1 MRIPLSL
8 VAMPVLVLAVAGS
21 IGSPD
26 AVIQLIERFAG
37 SAPITVRLQSIVPY
51 VVGNRSVGEIAI
63 TCFTLLVVKQC
74 IDYFEKS

>member
-8 VAMPVLVLAVAGS
+8 VAVPLLVIAVAGS
-21 IGSPD
+21 VGSPD
-26 AVIQLIERFAG
+26 AVIQLIDRIIG
-37 SAPITVRLQSIVPY
+37 SAPITVRLQSIVPW

-74 IDYFEKS
+74 IDYFEKA